1 MYLCYIAGITIRS
14 MCPTN
19 VADQGNYFFVLR
31 NFKLAWKGTRPSDL
45 LDFMKEQLNQE
56 GLFLVDENPR
66 TRL

>member
-1 MYLCYIAGITIRS
+1 